1 MEKLS
6 TESHVAKAKPQRTLA
21 YVTEEEK
28 DSMQPEDLVMIAL
41 AGSNDKR
48 QWTLN
53 KQWYNIPLDK
63 IADSPWM
70 KAKYLLLHVKG
81 EQWSGNIRRI
91 VKSNHDVWTAD
102 KLINEGY
109 PSNPRSSAYLMIRIH
124 KETGTDIELRTM
136 VFDVKRIP
144 ADVIYW
150 GNSKMP
156 FMLVR
161 LKDINKIS
169 DRL

>member
-1 MEKLS
+1 
-6 TESHVAKAKPQRTLA
+6 
-21 YVTEEEK
+21 
-28 DSMQPEDLVMIAL
+28 
-41 AGSNDKR
+41 
-48 QWTLN
+48 
-53 KQWYNIPLDK
+53 
-63 IADSPWM
+63 M